1 MDLDQALAELRALA
15 KPGRIEGNRRVS
27 AGNSRSFG
35 VPVPEVRRLAKRI
48 GHDHLLAELLWQIGI
63 SEARQ
68 LAAMVEDPA
77 RVTESQM
84 ERWAADFDCWD
95 VCDGVCWLFGE
106 TPMAWR
112 KAVEWARRDEEF
124 VRRAGFSLMA
134 YLAIHDREAPDEHF
148 LPLLGLVRER
158 AGDGRNF
165 VKKAVN
171 WALRQIGKR
180 NLALNAAAIATAEAI
195 RADGSRSGRW
205 IAADALRELR
215 SDAVQ
220 ARLRERATATRGKPL
235 R

>member
-1 MDLDQALAELRALA
+1 MDLDSALAALRSLA

-27 AGNSRSFG
+27 AGNSLSLG

-48 GHDHLLAELLWQIGI
+48 GHDHLLAELLWQTRI

-77 RVTESQM
+77 LVTEAQM

-106 TPMAWR
+106 TPFAWR
-112 KAVEWARRDEEF
+112 KAAEWARRDEEF

-134 YLAIHDREAPDEHF
+134 YLALHDKNAPDARF
-148 LPLLGLVRER
+148 LPLLDLVREQ
-158 AGDGRNF
+158 AGDSRNF

-195 RADGSRSGRW
+195 RAGGTRSGRW
-205 IAADALRELR
+205 VAADALRELR
-215 SDAVQ
+215 GDAVQ
-220 ARLRERATATRGKPL
+220 ARLRERADDPRRQPL

>member
-1 MDLDQALAELRALA
+1 MDLDQSLAELRVLA
-15 KPGRIEGNRRVS
+15 KPGRVEGNRRVS
-27 AGNSRSFG
+27 AGNNRSFG

-48 GHDHLLAELLWQIGI
+48 GHDHLLAELLWQTAI

-68 LAAMVEDPA
+68 LAAMVEDPGM
-77 RVTESQM
+77 VTEQQM

-106 TPMAWR
+106 TPFAWQ
-112 KAVEWARRDEEF
+112 KAMEWARRDEEF

-134 YLAIHDREAPDEHF
+134 FLALHDRDAPDERF
-148 LPLLGLVRER
+148 LPLLDLVREQ

-180 NLALNAAAIATAEAI
+180 DLALNTAAIATAEAI
-195 RADGSRSGRW
+195 RADASSSGRW
-205 IAADALRELR
+205 VAADALRELR

-220 ARLRERATATRGKPL
+220 ERLMVRAASARSGE
-235 R
+235 